1 MSSTSPISRLA
12 LGTAQFGMSY
22 GVANLAGKVS
32 INDIA
37 KILQL
42 ARDAG
47 IDTIDTAVNYGD
59 SESQLGKVG
68 VDQWLVV
75 SKLPA
80 LSRDSGL
87 ALNWVRSEIEGS
99 LTRLNIAS
107 LYGMLLHHPLDLLG
121 IGGEALFNAL
131 MLMKQLG
138 LVQKIGVSVYSPSEV
153 ERIISCY
160 PIDLVQIPLNIFDR
174 RFVTTGCLK
183 TLKEAGIEVHVRSIF
198 LQGLLVMDP
207 QKRHAFFKRWS
218 DLFNYWDVWLIK
230 NKITPLEACLGY
242 TLSQPGIDRV
252 VVGVEQLSQLQ
263 DILLV
268 AGKPIPLPPAYLSSD
283 DPDLINPSFWKL

>member
-1 MSSTSPISRLA
+1 
-12 LGTAQFGMSY
+12 MSY

>member
-1 MSSTSPISRLA
+1 
-12 LGTAQFGMSY
+12 MSY
-22 GVANLAGKVS
+22 GVVNLAGKVS

-42 ARDAG
+42 ARDSG

-68 VDQWLVV
+68 VGQWRVV

-80 LSRDSGL
+80 LGRDAESV
-87 ALNWVRSEIEGS
+87 LNWVRGQIEGS
-99 LTRLNIAS
+99 LQRLNIPS
-107 LYGMLLHHPLDLLG
+107 LYGMLLHQPLDLLG
-121 IGGEALFNAL
+121 VGGEALFNAL
-131 MLMKQLG
+131 NLMKQLG
-138 LVQKIGVSVYSPSEV
+138 LVEKIGVSVYTPAEV
-153 ERIISCY
+153 ERIISRY
-160 PIDLVQIPLNIFDR
+160 PIDLVQIPFNIFDR
-174 RFVTTGCLK
+174 RLVTTGCLK

-218 DLFNYWDVWLIK
+218 DLFNDWDAWLIE

-242 TLSQPGIDRV
+242 ALSEPGIDRV
-252 VVGVEQLSQLQ
+252 VVGVERLTQLH
-263 DILLV
+263 DILL
-268 AGKPIPLPPAYLSSD
+268 AAKKTMPLPPAYLRSD
-283 DPDLINPSFWKL
+283 DPDLINPSFWNV